1 MRAVVFLLTTAL
13 LVTWIGVA
21 SAGLFPNGPN
31 GGDISK
37 TLSGTYRDSS
47 KKRAVED
54 FNTKPFRNS
63 WVVEFND
70 LITSSTEEFAEQ
82 HNVHVR
88 RIGRTNK
95 YAVKQKHATYG
106 QDVEKQ
112 VSFMK
117 FKFNFHSLPAYWL
130 NI

>member
-1 MRAVVFLLTTAL
+1 MRAVVFLLTTAI

-37 TLSGTYRDSS
+37 TLSGTSRDSS
-47 KKRAVED
+47 KKRVVED

-70 LITSSTEEFAEQ
+70 LITSSKEEFAEQ

-95 YAVKQKHATYG
+95 YAVKQKHATY
-106 QDVEKQ
+106 DKT
-112 VSFMK
+112 
-117 FKFNFHSLPAYWL
+117 
-130 NI
+130 